1 MRKRFISGLTAVCI
15 VGILITNMIT
25 SASAVISAA
34 VVGASVAGSLLLGTL
49 FNQMCGGQGY
59 DFTNAFQD
67 AVKLYTDWEEDFD
80 GSAKDP
86 IHPVTKVEI
95 DTSKVNIPDNV
106 NFNSVGGTSADKM
119 LIEMQKAINSGLED
133 GSIEINFDEDGNI
146 SMPTTSWCTSVAD
159 IYSRLGVYT
168 SKDGTNRSRT
178 YWSLVCPYIE
188 TTYDSWSVTVHAFDY
203 MKSAGAVYF
212 YQYAIQNDRLF
223 IFKQYIVCEQLRLHC
238 FYSNNKYDTCGDLY
252 KSWINYFSTAKDYYS
267 EIWHSFEFTEDNS
280 LVSMSIG
287 CDETSETVSKSYAT
301 SGVPNS
307 CFGSQI
313 FDPNASV
320 QA

>member
-106 NFNSVGGTSADKM
+106 D
-119 LIEMQKAINSGLED
+119 
-133 GSIEINFDEDGNI
+133 
-146 SMPTTSWCTSVAD
+146 
-159 IYSRLGVYT
+159 
-168 SKDGTNRSRT
+168 
-178 YWSLVCPYIE
+178 
-188 TTYDSWSVTVHAFDY
+188 
-203 MKSAGAVYF
+203 
-212 YQYAIQNDRLF
+212 
-223 IFKQYIVCEQLRLHC
+223 
-238 FYSNNKYDTCGDLY
+238 
-252 KSWINYFSTAKDYYS
+252 
-267 EIWHSFEFTEDNS
+267 
-280 LVSMSIG
+280 
-287 CDETSETVSKSYAT
+287 
-301 SGVPNS
+301 
-307 CFGSQI
+307 
-313 FDPNASV
+313 
-320 QA
+320 